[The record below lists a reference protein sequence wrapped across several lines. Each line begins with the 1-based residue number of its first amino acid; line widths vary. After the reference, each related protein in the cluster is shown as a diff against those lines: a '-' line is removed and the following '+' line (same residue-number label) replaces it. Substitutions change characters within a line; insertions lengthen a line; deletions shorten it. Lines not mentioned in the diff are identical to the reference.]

1 MTDTAKLL
9 KIIKD
14 SGIKKG
20 NIADY
25 LGLTIQGFMRKV
37 KNISEFKPSEIEKLC
52 DILAIRSLKEKDRI
66 FFAKKDD

>member
-1 MTDTAKLL
+1 MTDTARLL
-9 KIIKD
+9 KIIKE

-20 NIADY
+20 NIADS

-52 DILAIRSLKEKDRI
+52 DILAIRSLKEKDSI
-66 FFAKKDD
+66 FFAKRDD

>member
-1 MTDTAKLL
+1 MTDTARLL

-14 SGIKKG
+14 SGFKKG

-52 DILAIRSLKEKDRI
+52 DILAIRSLKEKDSI